1 MFVLSAVLLLSLAS
15 ALLAGGSFLLAGEP
29 LRALAC
35 AAAGAATGSWFTRR
49 SRTSPPPARRIS
61 FLKAAEFGYPPEEHA
76 ALRKRA
82 KFLARA
88 IAEPRLTRRW
98 IDRLG
103 RPDALPL
110 GVERPR
116 LWSKLQRPYLRRD
129 WTHSARLAALGG
141 HYDLLRELFGA
152 RPRAAIYARGLTLV
166 RVAAAEGAL
175 DLRLVYRDQYEKE
188 GELTLTV
195 EDAATTLVVASISF
209 TLGTEGERR
218 IAWVGGL
225 QSGADPR
232 VRELFN
238 DWTRRL
244 HGLRPKALALWV
256 LRQLVVP
263 WQIEGIRAVSDA
275 RHVGREGRGRRAFAG
290 RYDGFW
296 AESDGTLRADGDWDI
311 PLAAAERAREEL
323 KASRR
328 KAHERRY
335 AMLADLRAELL
346 AAHSTL
352 APEAPA
358 GEAAA
363 LPRAYFL

>member
-1 MFVLSAVLLLSLAS
+1 MPVLSAIPFLSIVS
-15 ALLAGGSFLLAGEP
+15 ALLAGGAFLTAGEP
-29 LRALAC
+29 IWALVC
-35 AAAGAATGSWFTRR
+35 AAAAAATGGWTSRR
-49 SRTSPPPARRIS
+49 SRGASAPARRIS
-61 FLKAAEFGYPPEEHA
+61 FLKAAGLGYPAEESGA
-76 ALRKRA
+76 WRKRA
-82 KFLARA
+82 KFFLRA
-88 IAEPRLTRRW
+88 VAEPRLTRSW

-103 RPDALPL
+103 RPDTLPL
-110 GVERPR
+110 WVERPR
-116 LWSKLQRPYLRRD
+116 LGSKLQRAYLRRD
-129 WTHSARLAALGG
+129 WTRSARLAALGG
-141 HYDLLRELFGA
+141 HYDLLREIFAA

-209 TLGTEGERR
+209 TLGVEDDRR
-218 IAWVGGL
+218 IAWVGGA

-238 DWTRRL
+238 DWTKRL
-244 HGLRPKALALWV
+244 HGLRPKAFALWA

-263 WQIEGIRAVSDA
+263 WQVEALRAVSDA
-275 RHVGREGRGRRAFAG
+275 RHVGREGRGRRSFAG

-296 AESDGTLRADGDWDI
+296 AESEGTLRADGDWEL
-311 PLAAAERAREEL
+311 PLAAAERGREEL

-335 AMLADLRAELL
+335 AMLAELRAELL

-352 APEAPA
+352 APDAPA
-358 GEAAA
+358 GEAAD